1 MLKSNSNHGFHM
13 TFKNGL
19 TISVQFG
26 KGNYCDRRTFNV
38 REILAQENES
48 VESKNA
54 EIAIWDKN
62 GVWFNFKSDTVKGW
76 IDADEI
82 AIWIDKVRR
91 AKSIKTIKRI
101 K

>member
-26 KGNYCDRRTFNV
+26 KGNYCERQSI
-38 REILAQENES
+38 ESILAKEPDY
-48 VESKNA
+48 VESENA